1 MNIRFKVMALV
12 AALFGALVA
21 MQVLIEEQGI
31 MPSFASLE
39 QADARTSMTR
49 VNFALDRT
57 LEGLES
63 TASDWSDWGE
73 LFQYMQNRNPAFLAT
88 YTTPVAMAPL
98 KVDMLLLVDRNGD
111 VAFSAARAV
120 GSEQPLSIDL
130 AKLRS
135 LPESFP
141 WRRELTTARS
151 MHGLIRT
158 NQGVMMLAAAP
169 ILDGSGKGQ
178 SLGLAILGR
187 LLTPAQLRE
196 IGTQAQATLAMREPP
211 GGTSASPAPSP
222 ALIEIG
228 AITEVF
234 HSYDDIYGQPVM
246 TLRVDVPRSLTAHAH
261 AAVTYSLWY
270 LVAAAVVVLIFVIIL
285 LNRLVLDPIARVT
298 QHAVAVGAGGDLT
311 ARLDFAGDDEI
322 GRLAR
327 EFDRMVERVAESRR
341 QLVDQ
346 AFHAGYAELA
356 KGIMHHLETAMAS
369 FGAHLTSLGGRL
381 RSAPVADVA
390 AAAGELA
397 QDPTDPQRRSD
408 LAQFVQYGCEQIESA
423 VTQAQADMAV
433 MERQASIVTSTLA
446 EQRASASNEHVLESV
461 RLPELLAQTLD
472 IVPDACRRRLTV
484 ETDDSWRAVGV
495 VTVARTVLR
504 LVLQN
509 LIINAADA
517 VREAGQGEAG
527 QRQGALR
534 LTAAIEPG
542 EGQPQLHIEC
552 QDNGNGIAPE
562 HLKHVFEKGYSTKSR
577 HTNEGIGLH
586 WCANAVRSLGGRI
599 WAVSAGAGLGAS
611 LHVILP
617 ISGPIS
623 GSMSGSMSGPMS
635 GEGVLHHG

>member
-1 MNIRFKVMALV
+1 MNIRPKVMALV
-12 AALFGALVA
+12 AALFAALVA
-21 MQVLIEEQGI
+21 MQVLIQEREI

-49 VNFALDRT
+49 VGYALERT

-73 LFQYMQNRNPAFLAT
+73 LFQFMQDHNQAFLAT

-98 KVDMLLLVDRNGD
+98 KVDMLLLVDREGT
-111 VAFSAARAV
+111 VVFSAARAL
-120 GSEQPLSIDL
+120 GSNQPLSIDL
-130 AKLRS
+130 AKYPA
-135 LPESFP
+135 LPKSFP
-141 WRRELTTARS
+141 WRRDLTSGRS
-151 MHGLIRT
+151 MRGLVRT
-158 NQGVMMLAAAP
+158 DQGVMMLAAAP

-187 LLTPAQLRE
+187 LLTPAQLQE
-196 IGTQAQATLAMREPP
+196 IATQAQATLAMQPP
-211 GGTSASPAPSP
+211 PMQPVAPLD
-222 ALIEIG
+222 LIEAG
-228 AITEVF
+228 SITQVY
-234 HSYDDIYGQPVM
+234 HAYDDIYGRPVM
-246 TLRVDVPRSLTAHAH
+246 TLRVDVPRSLTSHAH
-261 AAVTYSLWY
+261 AAVTYSLGY
-270 LVAAAVVVLIFVIIL
+270 LVAAAIVVLIFLIML
-285 LNRLVLDPIARVT
+285 LNRLVLNPIARVT
-298 QHAVAVGAGGDLT
+298 QHAVSVGAGGDLT
-311 ARLDFAGDDEI
+311 ARLDFAANDEI

-356 KGIMHHLETAMAS
+356 KGIMHQLETAMAS
-369 FGAHLTSLGGRL
+369 FGAHLSMLGGRL
-381 RSAPVADVA
+381 RSAPIADVA
-390 AAAGELA
+390 HAAGELA
-397 QDPTDPQRRSD
+397 QHPVDAQRRSD
-408 LAQFVQYGCEQIESA
+408 LTQFVQYGCEQIESA
-423 VTQAQADMAV
+423 VAEAQADLSV

-461 RLPELLAQTLD
+461 RLPDLLAQTLD
-472 IVPDACRRRLTV
+472 IVPDACRRRLIV
-484 ETDDSWRAVGV
+484 EADDSWRAVGV

-517 VREAGQGEAG
+517 VREAGLG
-527 QRQGALR
+527 QGALR
-534 LTAAIEPG
+534 LTAGIERG
-542 EGQPQLHIEC
+542 EGSPQLHIQC

-577 HTNEGIGLH
+577 STNEGIGLH

-599 WAVSAGAGLGAS
+599 WAVSEGTGLGAS

-617 ISGPIS
+617 ISH
-623 GSMSGSMSGPMS
+623 
-635 GEGVLHHG
+635 EGLSHGA